1 MNQIHETNIAGRP
14 FKVEFG
20 KVGMLSDAAI
30 FMSYGDTVILTNVN
44 ASEQPREGI
53 DFFPLSVEY
62 EERLYSVGKIPGG
75 FLKREGK
82 PSDKAILN
90 GRAVDRPLRPLFP
103 KGYRNDVQV
112 VCTVVSVEND
122 NLPEILAI
130 NAASTALCLSSI
142 PFTTPVAAV
151 QVGLI
156 DGEFILNPTSEE
168 RAKSEMEL
176 TVCAT
181 KDRVMM
187 IEAGGNEIPEE
198 VMINAINFG
207 FEKSQ
212 DIIKFQEEAMKS
224 FGKEKKEPVLYTVNP
239 ELEEAIKDFAYDMI
253 SEAMHIQDKDE
264 RNAAMDVVKEKI
276 SEEFDEK
283 EEFQDVLGDVGE
295 IIYNIQKKVV
305 RKMLLK
311 EHVRPDGRAF
321 DEVRPIS
328 CEVDVLPRTHGT
340 GIFKRINSSYDSC
353 NIRWNW

>member
-1 MNQIHETNIAGRP
+1 M
-14 FKVEFG
+14 
-20 KVGMLSDAAI
+20 
-30 FMSYGDTVILTNVN
+30 
-44 ASEQPREGI
+44 
-53 DFFPLSVEY
+53 
-62 EERLYSVGKIPGG
+62 
-75 FLKREGK
+75 
-82 PSDKAILN
+82 
-90 GRAVDRPLRPLFP
+90 
-103 KGYRNDVQV
+103 
-112 VCTVVSVEND
+112 SVEND

-224 FGKEKKEPVLYTVNP
+224 FGKK
-239 ELEEAIKDFAYDMI
+239 
-253 SEAMHIQDKDE
+253 
-264 RNAAMDVVKEKI
+264 VKNLFFI
-276 SEEFDEK
+276 
-283 EEFQDVLGDVGE
+283 
-295 IIYNIQKKVV
+295 
-305 RKMLLK
+305 LL
-311 EHVRPDGRAF
+311 
-321 DEVRPIS
+321 
-328 CEVDVLPRTHGT
+328 TQ
-340 GIFKRINSSYDSC
+340 N
-353 NIRWNW
+353 